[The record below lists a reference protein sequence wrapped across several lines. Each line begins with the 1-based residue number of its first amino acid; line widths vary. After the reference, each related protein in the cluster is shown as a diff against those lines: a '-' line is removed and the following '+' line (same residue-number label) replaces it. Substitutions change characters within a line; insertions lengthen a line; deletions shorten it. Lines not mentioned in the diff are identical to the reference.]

1 MFLLISMYFKYYS
14 AVRHHSLLIFAY
26 SKDKNAYNGRV
37 IDKTDWLLPVTI
49 APYSLRGVVTGV
61 DLARAT
67 IAQFA
72 SHG

>member
-1 MFLLISMYFKYYS
+1 MCFKCYTV
-14 AVRHHSLLIFAY
+14 VRHHSLLIFAY
-26 SKDKNAYNGRV
+26 SKDKNAYNGRL
-37 IDKTDWLLPVTI
+37 IDRTDWLLPVTI
-49 APYSLRGVVTGV
+49 APYSLRRVVTGV